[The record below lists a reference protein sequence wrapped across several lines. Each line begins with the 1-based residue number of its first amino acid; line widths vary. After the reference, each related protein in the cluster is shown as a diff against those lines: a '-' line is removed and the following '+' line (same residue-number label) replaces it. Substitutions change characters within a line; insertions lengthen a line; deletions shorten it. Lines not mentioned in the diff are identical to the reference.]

1 MNTTKVLQYP
11 EQCFSTKWIINKYTF
26 KGELQKSISNHTHV
40 IITLEERIDPG
51 YNIQL
56 KYHSGKEGL
65 SDASGQQG
73 YKFLLDLFGL
83 CVSWLLCLN

>member
-1 MNTTKVLQYP
+1 MLQYP
-11 EQCFSTKWIINKYTF
+11 GQCFSTKWIITKYTF
-26 KGELQKSISNHTHV
+26 KGELQNEISNHTHV

-56 KYHSGKEGL
+56 KYHSGKERL

-73 YKFLLDLFGL
+73 YKFLLNLFGL
-83 CVSWLLCLN
+83 WLSGLLCLN